1 MKKTSKL
8 FGAVALSAALAVGC
22 AMPAFAET
30 TGSNTGSATDDVQFD
45 GIAADGNGTVTN
57 TDNANSTVVN
67 VSTYT
72 SQLSVTVPL
81 KLPVVLDRAGG
92 MGKTP
97 TNYFIQNNSGPDIE
111 VKSAAYSILDEG
123 TNKADWNFGSSD
135 DHIAVDAAASR
146 LSGTSSAPVNP
157 AAGTMMMSFVPAD
170 TSFGTTEWYTKG
182 GSASSGKTQEGT
194 AVIEWTV
201 PGTATKPGTGADA
214 TAARKCTITVKA
226 SSSVLAKEASDL
238 DLAGII
244 YTVGLSEATA

>member
-8 FGAVALSAALAVGC
+8 FGAVAVSAALAMGC

-30 TGSNTGSATDDVQFD
+30 TGSNTGSATDDTEFT
-45 GIAADGNGTVTN
+45 GIAADGSGTVTN

-111 VKSAAYSILDEG
+111 VKSASYSILDEG
-123 TNKADWNFGSSD
+123 DNKVDWNFGGSD
-135 DHIAVDAAASR
+135 DHIAVDAVASR

-157 AAGTMMMSFVPAD
+157 AAGTIMMSFVPTD
-170 TSFGTTEWYTKG
+170 TATFGTTEWFTKG

-194 AVIEWTV
+194 ATIEWTV

-214 TAARKCTITVKA
+214 VAARKCVITVKA

-244 YTVGLSEATA
+244 YTVGLAE